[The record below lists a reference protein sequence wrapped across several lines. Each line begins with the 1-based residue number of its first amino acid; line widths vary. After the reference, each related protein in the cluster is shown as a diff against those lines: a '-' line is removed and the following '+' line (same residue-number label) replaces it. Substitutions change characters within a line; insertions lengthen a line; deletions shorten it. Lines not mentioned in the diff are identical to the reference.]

1 MTTRNIEFA
10 IYNSTYAGMS
20 GTRPFKKI
28 KKPSDVYKLPS
39 DSVVSSKPVKID
51 KDRQRKAV
59 EAAKKVLK
67 NKLWPN
73 S

>member
-1 MTTRNIEFA
+1 
-10 IYNSTYAGMS
+10 MS